1 MGRGPRIPAKGPT
14 FEDDVIGLL
23 KRLMAPG
30 SIAAGVLVRDVDVGP
45 TATRILHGLGYRP
58 SGWIVVRKDV
68 QTLDIWDDEAPAADA
83 LHLTAGADATVSL
96 WVF

>member
-1 MGRGPRIPAKGPT
+1 MTRGPRIPAKGPT

-23 KRLMAPG
+23 RKLLAPG
-30 SIAAGVLVRDVDVGP
+30 HIASGVLVEDVEVGT
-45 TATRILHGLGYRP
+45 TATRVLHGLGYRP
-58 SGWIVVRKDV
+58 SGWIVVRRDV
-68 QTLDIWDDEAPAADA
+68 QTLDLWDDSAPDKDA